1 MRQSFAFAIILF
13 AAAAARAQDSFA
25 GTWETTFGKMKL
37 TQEGDKVTG
46 FYEMEG
52 RRCSIEGKLEK
63 KRFSFHYQEPS
74 ARGEGFFD
82 LSADGRSFTGKWRQN
97 GEGEF
102 SDWTGTRTNVSAA
115 AKNDRFTGLWE
126 TSFGRMRLVQ
136 SGNKVV
142 GTYSFNGGSGIEG
155 TVEGNKLTLQYKEPA
170 GVGTATFELSSDG
183 SRFAGKWKLKD
194 SSSGG
199 EWTGERVEPRVGV
212 IWLVVIEAHWESS
225 LTDDEYSF
233 GGMLRAFFSRSSSV
247 QVRHRFYTDEAS
259 LKRWCADVAYIAEP
273 TVVVIASHGSSEGV
287 AVDGKTV
294 PATAFAESL
303 RMANNVKLLHF
314 SACQIMKGRAAETIA
329 QGVDPSSRFPI
340 SGYTTSVDWAGSAVI
355 EFAYLDMI
363 LMRGMTPSKAAEQLL
378 KMMPFAGNNAVRG
391 SAFGNAGFRLLKPED
406 VK

>member
-1 MRQSFAFAIILF
+1 MRSSIAFALLLLF
-13 AAAAARAQDSFA
+13 AGSSRADDTFA
-25 GTWETTFGKMKL
+25 GSWETTFGRMKL
-37 TQEGDKVTG
+37 TQDGDKVSG

-52 RRCSIEGKLEK
+52 RRCSIEGKLER
-63 KRFSFHYQEPS
+63 KRFVFSYREPN
-74 ARGEGFFD
+74 ARGEGYFD
-82 LSADGRSFTGKWRQN
+82 LSADGRSFAGKWREN
-97 GEGEF
+97 GEGEY
-102 SDWTGTRTNVSAA
+102 SDWTGTRANVSAA

-136 SGNKVV
+136 KDNKVV
-142 GTYSFNGGSGIEG
+142 GSYSFNGGSAIEG
-155 TVEGNKLTLQYKEPA
+155 TVEGTKLTLQYKEPA
-170 GVGTATFELSSDG
+170 AEGTATFDLSSDG
-183 SRFAGKWKLKD
+183 SRFTGKWKQKD
-194 SSSGG
+194 SGTGG

-212 IWLVVIEAHWESS
+212 IWLVVIEAHWESN

-233 GGMLRAFFSRSSSV
+233 GGMLRAFFSRSSGV

-259 LKRWCADVAYIAEP
+259 LKRWCAEVAYIAEP

-287 AVDGKTV
+287 AVDDKTV
-294 PATAFAESL
+294 PASAFAESL

-314 SACQIMKGRAAETIA
+314 SACQIMKGKAAETIA
-329 QGVDPSSRFPI
+329 QGVEPSSRFPI

-363 LMRGMTPSKAAEQLL
+363 LMRGMTPGKASEQLL